1 MRLKLN
7 LGYSALIALAWMIS
21 SPVYAAGDL
30 QAVLAKL
37 NQAAKSF
44 HSTSADVTFETTQ
57 TDPVPDTDVLK
68 GTAYYERSGS
78 NFQMA
83 AHIDTENGKPAP
95 KIYTFSGG
103 VFKLDEINMNQVT
116 TSKQASKFAE
126 YVMLGFGA
134 SGDQLADKWSITD
147 LGAETVGGVQTE
159 KLELIAKDPTVRKNL
174 PKVTIW
180 MDLNRAVSMKQI
192 FDEGPGM
199 TRTSTYSNFKIN
211 QTLPK
216 DAFTLKTDSK
226 TQYVNR

>member
-7 LGYSALIALAWMIS
+7 VALFGPMVFALLIPQAS
-21 SPVYAAGDL
+21 YAADDL
-30 QAVLAKL
+30 RATLAKL

-44 HSTSADVTFETTQ
+44 HSSSADVTFETTQ

-83 AHIDTENGKPAP
+83 AHIATDNDRPAP

-116 TSKQASKFAE
+116 TSRQVSKFAE
-126 YVMLGFGA
+126 YLMLGFGA
-134 SGDQLADKWSITD
+134 SGDQLADKWTITD
-147 LGAETVGGVQTE
+147 LGPETIDGVSTE
-159 KLELIAKDPTVRKNL
+159 KLELVAKDPTVRKNL

-180 MDLNRAVSMKQI
+180 MDLSRAVSMKQV
-192 FDEGPGM
+192 FDEGQGL
-199 TRTSTYSNFKIN
+199 TRTSRYSNFKIN
-211 QTLPK
+211 QPLPK
-216 DAFTLKTDSK
+216 DAFALKTDSK